1 MHLWVMDQWVWVTHM
16 TDPSRIWVEVAN
28 KRIPMGMDPG
38 HP

>member
-1 MHLWVMDQWVWVTHM
+1 MHLWVMDPWVWVTHM
-16 TDPSRIWVEVAN
+16 MDPSRIWVEVVN